1 MAYTYTPSLKPN
13 TRIDVAD
20 ILRGIAI
27 AGIILIHFIEHMN
40 FYRFPEPSSEFWAIV
55 NDNVWRGTF
64 FMQILDESLCLS
76 EPDCHAG
83 CRS

>member
-1 MAYTYTPSLKPN
+1 MTYIPSTKPN

-40 FYRFPEPSSEFWAIV
+40 FYVFPEPKNE
-55 NDNVWRGTF
+55 
-64 FMQILDESLCLS
+64 L
-76 EPDCHAG
+76 
-83 CRS
+83 